1 MKYFR
6 RSIIF
11 TKRPLKEAFR
21 FRDIFILQPIARE
34 GIPSCPY
41 ANHYPSFLDYWIIE
55 GEGKSDIDL
64 IPKDIN
70 RVREICAILTSLS
83 IFEVFTYDSSMRA
96 WGIVAPAKTFEE
108 MTEDEVETANEKAKE
123 SVWIPFTGF
132 MYREFSQDRVI
143 TNLSIHEKNTEMVLD
158 RDPFYFTNHP
168 IEEDKEKVLFQDR
181 IKTALD
187 TYYGLPEDAQKR
199 VFSAMML
206 IANGI
211 KMGVQ
216 HQSLGFIS
224 YVSSIET
231 MVELENRDL
240 KIQHCETC
248 GQPIYSVRKKFL
260 SFLEK
265 YVSRTESSKKK
276 FSDLYNLRSRIAH
289 SGKLFISDL
298 EFSLLNQEETN
309 KEWFKY
315 MEVQQLARLSL
326 FRWLLFNGTPND
338 TDI

>member
-1 MKYFR
+1 
-6 RSIIF
+6 
-11 TKRPLKEAFR
+11 
-21 FRDIFILQPIARE
+21 
-34 GIPSCPY
+34 
-41 ANHYPSFLDYWIIE
+41 
-55 GEGKSDIDL
+55 
-64 IPKDIN
+64 
-70 RVREICAILTSLS
+70 
-83 IFEVFTYDSSMRA
+83 
-96 WGIVAPAKTFEE
+96 
-108 MTEDEVETANEKAKE
+108 
-123 SVWIPFTGF
+123 
-132 MYREFSQDRVI
+132 
-143 TNLSIHEKNTEMVLD
+143 
-158 RDPFYFTNHP
+158 
-168 IEEDKEKVLFQDR
+168 
-181 IKTALD
+181 
-187 TYYGLPEDAQKR
+187 
-199 VFSAMML
+199 
-206 IANGI
+206 
-211 KMGVQ
+211 
-216 HQSLGFIS
+216 
-224 YVSSIET
+224 

-276 FSDLYNLRSRIAH
+276 FSDLYKLRSRIAH